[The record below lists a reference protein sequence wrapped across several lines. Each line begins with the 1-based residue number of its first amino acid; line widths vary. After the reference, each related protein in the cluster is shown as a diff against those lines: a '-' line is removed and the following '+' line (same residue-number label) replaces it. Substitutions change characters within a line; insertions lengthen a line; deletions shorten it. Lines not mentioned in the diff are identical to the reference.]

1 MVKLKG
7 YRKFELSDLFIL
19 LEILVVCI
27 AIAIPVALATVTD
40 KGTKR
45 YGKGDK
51 YLVYCHNENGDSEVF
66 EITDSILKFRFDS
79 SDLYNDVQIGET
91 YEFTI
96 CGSRV
101 PWLSWYPNIYQ
112 IKEAERSASFY
123 VNISAISPYQNQSH
137 VNKSNGISII
147 IKINHTICK

>member
-1 MVKLKG
+1 M
-7 YRKFELSDLFIL
+7 RKNHKRFDMEDLFIL
-19 LEILVVCI
+19 LVALMVCI
-27 AIAIPVALATVTD
+27 AIAIPVASAIQKATNKRTVVSTVTD

-51 YLVYCHNENGDSEVF
+51 YLIYCHNENGNSEVF

-79 SDLYNDVQIGET
+79 SDLYNDVQVGKT

-112 IKEAERSASFY
+112 IKEAE
-123 VNISAISPYQNQSH
+123 
-137 VNKSNGISII
+137 
-147 IKINHTICK
+147 

>member
-1 MVKLKG
+1 MEGSFMVKLKG

-27 AIAIPVALATVTD
+27 AIAIPVAPAFNKTMNKRTAVATVTD

-112 IKEAERSASFY
+112 ITEAE
-123 VNISAISPYQNQSH
+123 
-137 VNKSNGISII
+137 
-147 IKINHTICK
+147 